1 MSLYC
6 LEETVPMLSAS
17 SQLRPGV
24 PRILTSVS
32 SMCLVVTLL
41 CAANRGPI
49 RNLTLDPDADVVPLF
64 DGVAADQFDVRM
76 SALDAYHANVVISNT
91 THSPLTVALPKAA
104 VGVHV
109 LPQFNPNGGF
119 LQGNQGGNLFMG
131 ANDGGNQAQSVG
143 GPLQGMGA
151 NNNNGAFGNNNF
163 FGQGFPSLP
172 AEMATDDLK
181 DYGGL
186 ATIPAG
192 KSIQLQ
198 MKSVCLNYGKD
209 EPRSRLTYRLVPVAA
224 HSSDP
229 LLAELLESYT
239 ERVDRDVMQAAV
251 WHVANGLSWDQIRQL
266 PDRRIPGVSAT
277 LFNRLQVES
286 ARKLVAAAEDEAKSR
301 PQSATPAPAVAT
313 R

>member
-1 MSLYC
+1 MI
-6 LEETVPMLSAS
+6 SAS
-17 SQLRPGV
+17 SRQRAGV
-24 PRILTSVS
+24 RRIFMSVS
-32 SMCLVVTLL
+32 SMCLAVTLL

-64 DGVAADQFDVRM
+64 DGVAAEQFDVRV
-76 SALDAYHANVVISNT
+76 SALDAHHANVVISNT
-91 THSPLTVALPKAA
+91 TDSSLTVALPKAA

-119 LQGNQGGNLFMG
+119 LQGNQGGDLFSG
-131 ANDGGNQAQSVG
+131 ANNGGNQAQSVG

-151 NNNNGAFGNNNF
+151 NNNNGPFGNNNF

-172 AEMATDDLK
+172 AEMATADFK
-181 DYGGL
+181 EYGGL

-209 EPRSRLTYRLVPVAA
+209 EPRSKLTYRLIPVAA

-239 ERVDRDVMQAAV
+239 ERVDREVMQAAV
-251 WHVANGLSWDQIRQL
+251 WHVANGLSWDQVRQL

-277 LFNRLQVES
+277 LFNRSQVES